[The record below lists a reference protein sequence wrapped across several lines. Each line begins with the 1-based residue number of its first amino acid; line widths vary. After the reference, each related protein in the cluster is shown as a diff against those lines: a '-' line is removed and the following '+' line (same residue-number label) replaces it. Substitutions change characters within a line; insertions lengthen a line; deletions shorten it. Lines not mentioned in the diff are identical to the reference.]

1 MLGNSERQR
10 RASSS
15 SPAAPSTHG
24 WAGAVINDR
33 SSSEHPRHLRAQP
46 RGCRARGSPHRS
58 GCGGDTCPALGAAA
72 RGCQRQEELGQPC
85 IPPAPS
91 SSSPAG
97 IARAAGE
104 GTGGT
109 GTGERAPPSPC
120 CCTEPPGPGRE
131 GGRTSPSPEHG
142 ASSHSG
148 EDTAA
153 SLLTP
158 ARDDADPVSME
169 SSEEMERGGISITGP
184 CRTNPSCFIREGTS
198 GFHSPPSS
206 ETKAAIVA
214 AGGSPEAAPTLWK
227 RRCPLSWGVS
237 REDFPGPGVPEHS
250 RD

>member
-10 RASSS
+10 MASSS

-97 IARAAGE
+97 IARALSSRG
-104 GTGGT
+104 GHGGNGHRGT
-109 GTGERAPPSPC
+109 GTAQSLLL
-120 CCTEPPGPGRE
+120 
-131 GGRTSPSPEHG
+131 HG
-142 ASSHSG
+142 APRSG
-148 EDTAA
+148 KGRGKDQPVPRARSIL
-153 SLLTP
+153 SL
-158 ARDDADPVSME
+158 
-169 SSEEMERGGISITGP
+169 RGGHSCFP
-184 CRTNPSCFIREGTS
+184 ANPSS
-198 GFHSPPSS
+198 G
-206 ETKAAIVA
+206 
-214 AGGSPEAAPTLWK
+214 
-227 RRCPLSWGVS
+227 
-237 REDFPGPGVPEHS
+237 
-250 RD
+250 

>member
-10 RASSS
+10 MASSS

-97 IARAAGE
+97 IARARSSRG
-104 GTGGT
+104 GHGGNGHRGT
-109 GTGERAPPSPC
+109 GTAQSLLLHRAPRS
-120 CCTEPPGPGRE
+120 GKGR
-131 GGRTSPSPEHG
+131 GKDQPVPRARSIL
-142 ASSHSG
+142 
-148 EDTAA
+148 
-153 SLLTP
+153 SL
-158 ARDDADPVSME
+158 
-169 SSEEMERGGISITGP
+169 RGGHSCFP
-184 CRTNPSCFIREGTS
+184 ANPSS
-198 GFHSPPSS
+198 G
-206 ETKAAIVA
+206 
-214 AGGSPEAAPTLWK
+214 
-227 RRCPLSWGVS
+227 
-237 REDFPGPGVPEHS
+237 
-250 RD
+250 

>member
-1 MLGNSERQR
+1 MIAPPPSIPGTCGLSLGAVGLGAPRTGLGVVAIPALPWAQQHGDASGR
-10 RASSS
+10 RSWA
-15 SPAAPSTHG
+15 SPAF
-24 WAGAVINDR
+24 
-33 SSSEHPRHLRAQP
+33 LQP
-46 RGCRARGSPHRS
+46 RVP
-58 GCGGDTCPALGAAA
+58 PALPAS
-72 RGCQRQEELGQPC
+72 LGH
-85 IPPAPS
+85 
-91 SSSPAG
+91 G
-97 IARAAGE
+97 AAGE

-109 GTGERAPPSPC
+109 GTGERAQPSPC